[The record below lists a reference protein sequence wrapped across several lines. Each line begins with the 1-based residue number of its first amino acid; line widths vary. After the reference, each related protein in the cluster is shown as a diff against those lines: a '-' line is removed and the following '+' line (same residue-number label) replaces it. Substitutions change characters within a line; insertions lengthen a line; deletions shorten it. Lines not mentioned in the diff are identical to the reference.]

1 MPLDNRMK
9 LDIVVPVLNEE
20 QTLGTG
26 IRTLHRFLSQEL
38 PLGWHITIADNG
50 STDST
55 LQLAQQLCDEM
66 EGVGYIHIPE
76 KGRGLALRLAWL
88 KSPAAVVAYMDVDL
102 STELEALP
110 RLLAALEGGA
120 HIAIGSRL
128 HTISQVRRSF
138 KREVLSRGYNLIIRA
153 LFRAPFRDAQCGF
166 KALTDVAARDLV
178 PQVRNQNW
186 FFDTE
191 LLLLAAHR
199 GYTVHE
205 VPVPWKEDPDSR
217 VKMWKTVAEDL
228 RGLLRLR
235 LNFWG
240 LTGKRADD

>member
-1 MPLDNRMK
+1 
-9 LDIVVPVLNEE
+9 
-20 QTLGTG
+20 
-26 IRTLHRFLSQEL
+26 
-38 PLGWHITIADNG
+38 
-50 STDST
+50 
-55 LQLAQQLCDEM
+55 
-66 EGVGYIHIPE
+66 
-76 KGRGLALRLAWL
+76 
-88 KSPAAVVAYMDVDL
+88 
-102 STELEALP
+102 
-110 RLLAALEGGA
+110 
-120 HIAIGSRL
+120 
-128 HTISQVRRSF
+128 
-138 KREVLSRGYNLIIRA
+138 
-153 LFRAPFRDAQCGF
+153 

-205 VPVPWKEDPDSR
+205 VPVTWKEDPDSR

>member
-1 MPLDNRMK
+1 MT
-9 LDIVVPVLNEE
+9 LDIVVPVFNEE
-20 QTLGTG
+20 HALGTS
-26 IRTLHRFLSQEL
+26 IRTLHGFLSQVL
-38 PLGWHITIADNG
+38 PPGWHITIADNG

-55 LQLAQQLCDEM
+55 LQVARQLSDEM

-76 KGRGLALRLAWL
+76 KGRGRALRRAWL
-88 KSPAAVVAYMDVDL
+88 ESPAATVAYMDVDL
-102 STELEALP
+102 STELESLP
-110 RLLAALEGGA
+110 RLLAAMEDGA

-128 HTISQVRRSF
+128 HATSQVRRSF
-138 KREVLSRGYNLIIRA
+138 KREALSRGYNILIRT

-166 KALTDVAARDLV
+166 KALTSEAARELV
-178 PQVRNQNW
+178 PQVRDQSW

-199 GYTVHE
+199 GHTIHE
-205 VPVPWKEDPDSR
+205 VPVTWKEDPDSR
-217 VKMWKTVAEDL
+217 VKVWKTVAEDL

-240 LTGKRADD
+240 LTGKGTDG